1 MKQTVLYQQH
11 KTAGAK
17 MVDFAGYGMP
27 VSYEGVK
34 AEHLAVRSKA
44 GVFDVSHMGEF
55 LVAGKEAMQ
64 LVQYV
69 TSNNAKKLKP
79 GDAQYSCLLMPN
91 GGIVDDLLVY
101 CLNEQLYLLVVNA
114 SNIQKDFDWIN
125 QHNQFEAEVNNVSDA
140 WSLLAVQGPESET
153 ILQQLTNVDLSTIK
167 YYTFING
174 SIGAAEEVIISATG
188 YTGERGFELYV
199 KNEFA
204 VDLWNSLL
212 EKEVTPCGLAA
223 RDTLRLEMGFAL
235 YGNDIDETTSPLE
248 ANLGWITKLKTK
260 DDFIGKAFLQAQKK
274 KGVER
279 KLVGFKMVER
289 GIPRKDYA
297 LLNDK
302 GETIGKVTSGT
313 QSPSLNEGIGM
324 AYLTD
329 LALQNGE
336 AVYVEVRGK
345 AIKATLCSLPFY
357 KP

>member
-1 MKQTVLYQQH
+1 MKQTILYQQH

-17 MVDFAGYGMP
+17 IVDFAGYGMP

-34 AEHLAVRSKA
+34 AEHLAVRTKA

-55 LVAGKEAMQ
+55 LVSGKEAVD

-79 GDAQYSCLLMPN
+79 GDAQYSCLPMPE

-140 WSLLAVQGPESET
+140 WSLLAVQGPESEA
-153 ILQQLTNVDLSTIK
+153 ILQKLTSVDLSNIK
-167 YYTFING
+167 YYTFVNG
-174 SIGAAEEVIISATG
+174 TIGGANEVIISATG

-204 VDLWNSLL
+204 VALWNTLI
-212 EKEVTPCGLAA
+212 EKGVTPCGLAA
-223 RDTLRLEMGFAL
+223 RDTLRLEMGYAL
-235 YGNDIDETTSPLE
+235 YGNDINETTSPLE

-260 DDFIGKAFLQAQKK
+260 DDFVGKAFLQAQKK
-274 KGVER
+274 NGVQR
-279 KLVGFKMVER
+279 KLMGFKMVER

-297 LLNDK
+297 LLNNK

-329 LALQNGE
+329 LALQNGD

-345 AIKATLCSLPFY
+345 AIKAALCSLPFY